1 MSVKPIIINEPHN
14 LDWMN
19 KITKCHYTI
28 YFIMLAQ
35 KLFQKKLF
43 LNLSFF
49 LNFLL
54 LFFRKNKSQGT
65 HEVKIKWFSLK

>member
-19 KITKCHYTI
+19 KITKCHHTI

-35 KLFQKKLF
+35 KLFQKKIISQFIIF
-43 LNLSFF
+43 LEFCFVFFFF
-49 LNFLL
+49 L
-54 LFFRKNKSQGT
+54 KKQKSRY
-65 HEVKIKWFSLK
+65 S

>member
-35 KLFQKKLF
+35 KLFQKKIISQFIIF
-43 LNLSFF
+43 LEFSFA
-49 LNFLL
+49 
-54 LFFRKNKSQGT
+54 FFSKKQKSRY
-65 HEVKIKWFSLK
+65 S